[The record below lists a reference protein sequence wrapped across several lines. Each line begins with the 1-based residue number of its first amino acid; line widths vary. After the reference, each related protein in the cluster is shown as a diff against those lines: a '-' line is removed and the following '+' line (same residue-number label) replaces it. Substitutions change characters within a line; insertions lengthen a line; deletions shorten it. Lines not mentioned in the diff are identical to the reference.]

1 MFFHILYVSKGE
13 GKFFSTNFVFFLK
26 IQLYTGI
33 INNSSTIDILALYL
47 AILRIIQIEVIP
59 NNLITVMGKL
69 TQLLAHPLEFKAVLT
84 LKFLQKELYETKRTS
99 NPDVKRC
106 YELLT
111 LTSRSFAMVIK
122 QLHPSLRDVI
132 MIFYLVLRAL
142 DTVEDDMSI
151 DSSIKIPLL
160 RAFHEKL
167 SLKDWTFSGNADT
180 EKDKCVLLEFDKI
193 LNVYH
198 GFDDHYK
205 EIIRHITEEMGNG
218 MADYILD
225 ENFNLNG
232 LNTNKDY
239 DLYCHYVA
247 GLVGEGLTEILVYA
261 GFASKTLLTDEHDK
275 KLMES
280 MGLFLQKVN
289 ITRDYYED
297 LLDKRSFWPKEIY
310 SKYCDNLKDLSLIEN
325 QQNGIWC
332 INDMVLNSLNH
343 VTDVLNYLSFVE
355 EQSSY
360 QFCCIPQVMA
370 IATMSLIFNN
380 KDILT
385 KDNIKIRKGET
396 CYLIMKSRTFQGT
409 LEIFD
414 YYLKSIKSRLQV
426 EDPNYLKLNIQIA
439 KIQQYMEMMTQKN
452 LPEGKEPR
460 KTEVYQRTVRKLVHN
475 DKIMKNAID
484 IENMI
489 FYSVAAVVL
498 SSLVIGIFKVIH

>member
-1 MFFHILYVSKGE
+1 
-13 GKFFSTNFVFFLK
+13 
-26 IQLYTGI
+26 
-33 INNSSTIDILALYL
+33 
-47 AILRIIQIEVIP
+47 
-59 NNLITVMGKL
+59 MGKL
-69 TQLLAHPLEFKAVLT
+69 TQLLSHPLELKAVLT
-84 LKFLQKELYETKRTS
+84 LKFLQKDLYETKPIT
-99 NPDVKRC
+99 NADLKRS

-122 QLHPSLRDVI
+122 QLHPSLKDVI

-151 DSSIKIPLL
+151 DSKIKIPLL
-160 RAFHEKL
+160 RSFHEKL
-167 SLKDWTFSGNADT
+167 DLKEWSFSGNADT
-180 EKDKCVLLEFDKI
+180 EKDKCVLLEFNKI

-198 GFDDHYK
+198 TFDDEYK
-205 EIIRHITEEMGNG
+205 RIIKDITNKMGNG

-232 LNTNKDY
+232 VETIKDY

-247 GLVGEGLTEILVYA
+247 GLVGEGLTEILVQA
-261 GFASKTLLTDEHDK
+261 GFASKTLLTDAQDR

-297 LLDKRSFWPKEIY
+297 LLDKRSFWPREIY
-310 SKYCDNLKDLSLIEN
+310 SKYCDNLKDLNLPEN

-332 INDMVLNSLNH
+332 INDMVLNSLSH

-370 IATMSLIFNN
+370 IATMALIFNN

-396 CYLIMKSRTFQGT
+396 CYLILKSRTFKGT

-414 YYLKSIKSRLQV
+414 HYLKQIKAKLQV

-452 LPEGKEPR
+452 LPEGKEPK
-460 KTEVYQRTVRKLVHN
+460 KTDVYLRTTRKLVHN
-475 DKIMKNAID
+475 DKIMKNSID

-489 FYSVAAVVL
+489 FYGVVVAML
-498 SSLVIGIFKVIH
+498 STFVIYMKL